1 MTENVIMKSLQNTF
15 IKLKAVSQPEI
26 RLFCFPHAG
35 AGASAFKDWSKHLL
49 PTVEMLAV
57 QLPGRENR
65 FSEPLIN
72 HMPIIVNQL
81 VEEFKEYR
89 DKPLIVFGHSL
100 GALIGYE
107 FVKAVEDKYGVTPN
121 HLIISGARAPHLA
134 RFREPLSQLD
144 DAMLTNVLRRYNG
157 IDKNIIENTE
167 LLELFLPIIRNDLSL
182 IENYQ
187 NRKRLPLSCGILAFA
202 GEEDETVPCE
212 QVEAWSQYTNS
223 NFKFLTFPGGH
234 FFIRSNTPQIMEIIN
249 EIASC
254 SLHQIASC

>member
-1 MTENVIMKSLQNTF
+1 MAENVIIKSSKNVF

-35 AGASAFKDWSKHLL
+35 AGASVFKDWSNHLP

-65 FSEPLIN
+65 FSESLIN
-72 HMPIIVNQL
+72 HMPTIMNQL
-81 VEEFKEYR
+81 VEEFNEYR
-89 DKPLIVFGHSL
+89 DKPLVVFGHSL

-107 FVKAVEDKYGVTPN
+107 FVKAVEDKYDVIPN
-121 HLIISGARAPHLA
+121 HLIVSGARAPHLA

-144 DAMLTNVLRRYNG
+144 DAILTDVLRRYNG
-157 IDKNIIENTE
+157 IDNNIIENTE
-167 LLELFLPIIRNDLSL
+167 LLELFLPIIRNDFSL

-187 NRKRLPLSCGILAFA
+187 YRKLSPLSSDILAFA
-202 GEEDETVPCE
+202 GEADETVPCE

-223 NFKFLTFPGGH
+223 NFKFLIFPGGH

-249 EIASC
+249 EIALC
-254 SLHQIASC
+254 SLNQIA